1 VLEQHER
8 SAQTPVTRAAGSIKR
23 VRPRCTLIDDA
34 PAGQRGAAAPGEP
47 ECILVATR
55 DAWARERIAAILV
68 MMALAK

>member
-1 VLEQHER
+1 
-8 SAQTPVTRAAGSIKR
+8 
-23 VRPRCTLIDDA
+23 LIDDA
-34 PAGQRGAAAPGEP
+34 PAGQRGAATPGEP